1 MCPPARGG
9 LPLSGIPLNTEL
21 PHAVAPKEGHCMHS
35 FCQVGNPPS
44 IGSATTFA
52 LLRALVMCTS
62 AR

>member
-35 FCQVGNPPS
+35 F
-44 IGSATTFA
+44 
-52 LLRALVMCTS
+52 
-62 AR
+62 